1 MGAIAIL
8 NVSLNNINPELTLA
22 AKREDQALISI
33 STILKVSAQGALAW
47 RTQEI
52 VQRWVGFFFFLS
64 SGAKQR
70 CMIGA

>member
-8 NVSLNNINPELTLA
+8 NVSLNNINPELMFA

-33 STILKVSAQGALAW
+33 STILKVSAQGALSW

-52 VQRWVGFFFFLS
+52 VQRWVGLFFFFPVGLS
-64 SGAKQR
+64 NVA
-70 CMIGA
+70 